1 VKSELIKSLTSEF
14 ESYVNNID
22 GVECWFA
29 RDLIKLLGYSEWRN
43 FIHVVNKAKIACN
56 NAGHKV
62 RDHFVDVNKMVEVGS
77 GAEREIE
84 DILLTRYACYLTAQ
98 NGDPRKEEIAFA
110 QTYFAQQTRRF
121 EILKEKFDRIERVK
135 ARKKLTGSEL
145 ELSGVVYERG
155 VDGYDFAVLRSKG
168 DEALFGGYTTS
179 EMKRK
184 LEIPANRPL
193 ADFLPTI
200 SIKAKD
206 FANEITIFKVKED
219 ENLLG
224 VVPISRIH
232 VLNNKE
238 VRDLLIRRGIK
249 PEQLP
254 AEEDVK
260 KVERRLKSENRKS
273 LQKPKSFKE
282 LRESETE

>member
-1 VKSELIKSLTSEF
+1 MKPEQIKSLTSEF

-29 RDLIKLLGYSEWRN
+29 RDLIKLLGYNEWRN
-43 FIHVVNKAKIACN
+43 FIHVINKAKIACE
-56 NAGHKV
+56 NAKHTV
-62 RDHFVDVNKMVEVGS
+62 EDHFVDVNKLIEAGK
-77 GAEREIE
+77 GAKREIE

-145 ELSGVVYERG
+145 ELSRETYGRGFEER
-155 VDGYDFAVLRSKG
+155 DFAVLRSKG

-238 VRDLLIRRGIK
+238 VRDLLIRRGIR

-260 KVERRLKSENRKS
+260 KVERRLKSENKKS
-273 LQKPKSFKE
+273 LQKPNSFKE
-282 LRESETE
+282 LRDSEAE

>member
-1 VKSELIKSLTSEF
+1 MKSELIKSLTSEF